1 MDMQRCHSPLGDN
14 ACIRWKLFLMTTVAM
29 YEVNVLAGACVPLPS
44 ESVTITMPK
53 KKKKIPDK
61 LQAWIDARKAYHLS
75 HSQVQMARD
84 LCMNPKGFRKLAN
97 HKQEK
102 WKLPLPLFIEE
113 CYFKRFGRTQPEQVT
128 PIEQIAKAINR
139 KKEEKKLKR
148 EQERTLKPALESPAK
163 PTDGDDNQGQARSD

>member
-1 MDMQRCHSPLGDN
+1 MPALDG
-14 ACIRWKLFLMTTVAM
+14 KLLLIAAVAIQSE
-29 YEVNVLAGACVPLPS
+29 YAVNVLADACVPLPS
-44 ESVTITMPK
+44 ESVIITMPK

-75 HSQVQMARD
+75 HAQVQMARD
-84 LCMNPKGFRKLAN
+84 LGMNPKGFRKLAN

-113 CYFKRFGRTQPEQVT
+113 CYSKRFGRTQPEQVT
-128 PIEQIAKAINR
+128 PIEQVAKAVNR

-148 EQERTLKPALESPAK
+148 QQERALKLALESPAK
-163 PTDGDDNQGQARSD
+163 PTDGAGNQDQAHSE